1 MKNTQSRLFGYIFR
15 NKKTSLLF
23 RILTVI
29 LFIILAA
36 AFAVSITYSMIMEE
50 NFYKRTGNGIR
61 KEYSKNFLVV
71 MYQTSDDF
79 LQKFREGIYKKAE
92 EKHIRIDFINVESIN
107 EAINIINTA
116 VAAKVDGIIAQGI
129 YDSDYIQV
137 IKKAIEN
144 GITVEFVFTDAWGI
158 DRAYFVGYN
167 AYDYGKMA
175 SRSAIEQ
182 LHETKGDI
190 ALMVQSVTYNEKDVT
205 GGLFIEGFK
214 SIVDKYPR
222 VNLVVISRT
231 SYDMFS
237 AEDITYDILSRY
249 PDIDVIV
256 CTSERDSFGVAQV
269 VIDLNRVGDIKIIG
283 AGVSEDIIKYIEL
296 EVIASSFDM
305 NPELMSQLCIENLI
319 GDRVSGDYFE
329 TPIEAVTYKN
339 VHKYKK

>member
-214 SIVDKYPR
+214 SI
-222 VNLVVISRT
+222 
-231 SYDMFS
+231 
-237 AEDITYDILSRY
+237 
-249 PDIDVIV
+249 
-256 CTSERDSFGVAQV
+256 
-269 VIDLNRVGDIKIIG
+269 
-283 AGVSEDIIKYIEL
+283 
-296 EVIASSFDM
+296 ASLRL
-305 NPELMSQLCIENLI
+305 P
-319 GDRVSGDYFE
+319 
-329 TPIEAVTYKN
+329 
-339 VHKYKK
+339 